1 MFNVLIK
8 LRLLE
13 VNPAK
18 LVKNLNEKSG
28 EREVYL
34 SHKDF
39 SRLFSNCPFGNV
51 LSSKPCITRACEEAK
66 H

>member
-39 SRLFSNCPFGNV
+39 QRIVEAVCPCGNV
-51 LSSKPCITRACEEAK
+51 PLSRPCITRA
-66 H
+66 